1 MRNAVAL
8 LALLVMACSQ
18 AVPVSNSATPPSSR
32 SCRLPISI
40 VDVNGS
46 LKGGAFVSY
55 PSGKV
60 TIDPNGSSG
69 GYYDRAFSKWLP
81 MSRNSVSPDGAR
93 YAYTER
99 KVPGTPGQQRL
110 HVVDV
115 SNGNDLLYELGS
127 VGDLSAYVI
136 VDFAPEGVWLS
147 YAGYEGPGSGLFLLD
162 LVTGALKDVGG
173 PALILEPVAGGS
185 GVFWF
190 TDPGPNPQQVN
201 TGMGFIL
208 PSRVQRLTISDGKTA
223 TWFSKPGSYLQILGT
238 DQAGHPIVISSAST
252 GNGNEVWLASS
263 PTQAKVI
270 GLPQGYY
277 QLIADSHGVWFGG
290 QQGIYL
296 YSDAGGLQKVSH
308 QPGYPANGCF

>member
-1 MRNAVAL
+1 M
-8 LALLVMACSQ
+8 LVMACSQ
-18 AVPVSNSATPPSSR
+18 APPVSNSATPPSSL

-60 TIDPNGSSG
+60 TLDPKGAGG

-81 MSRNSVSPDGAR
+81 VNRNSVSSDGTR

-99 KVPGTPGQQRL
+99 KVPGTLGRQRL
-110 HVVDV
+110 LVVDV
-115 SNGNDLLYELGS
+115 PSGNDKLYELGQA
-127 VGDLSAYVI
+127 DDTSAYVI
-136 VDFAPEGVWLS
+136 VVFAPEGIWLS
-147 YAGYEGPGSGLFLLD
+147 YSGYEGPGGGLFLLD
-162 LVTGALKDVGG
+162 LATGALKDVGG
-173 PALILEPVAGGS
+173 PVLILEPVAGGS

-190 TDPGPNPQQVN
+190 TDPGPNPQYVSK
-201 TGMGFIL
+201 GMGYIL
-208 PSRVQRLTISDGKTA
+208 LDRVQRLTISDGKTE
-223 TWFSKPGSYLQILGT
+223 TWFSKPGSDLQILGT
-238 DQAGHPIVISSAST
+238 DLAGHPILSSSPST
-252 GNGNEVWLASS
+252 GNGNDVWLVSS

-270 GLPQGYY
+270 GLPQGYN

-290 QQGIYL
+290 RQGIYL
-296 YSDAGGLQKVSH
+296 YSDAGGLQKVSN

>member
-1 MRNAVAL
+1 VAL
-8 LALLVMACSQ
+8 LAMLVMACSQ
-18 AVPVSNSATPPSSR
+18 AAPVSNSATPTSSS

-60 TIDPNGSSG
+60 TIDPNGAGG

-81 MSRNSVSPDGAR
+81 VNRNSVSSNGAR
-93 YAYTER
+93 YAYTEP
-99 KVPGTPGQQRL
+99 KVPGTPGRARL

-115 SNGNDLLYELGS
+115 PSGNDKLYDLGPA
-127 VGDLSAYVI
+127 DNTSAYVI
-136 VDFAPEGVWLS
+136 VAFAPEGIWLS
-147 YAGYEGPGSGLFLLD
+147 YAGYEGPGGGLFLLD
-162 LVTGALKDVGG
+162 LATGALKDVGG
-173 PALILEPVAGGS
+173 PGIILEPVAGGS

-190 TDPGPNPQQVN
+190 TDPGPNPQS
-201 TGMGFIL
+201 GAMGFIL
-208 PSRVQRLTISDGKTA
+208 PAEMKRLTISDGKTE
-223 TWFSKPGSYLQILGT
+223 TWFSKPGSYLTILGT
-238 DQAGHPIVISSAST
+238 DMAGHPIFISTANTS
-252 GNGNEVWLASS
+252 NGNDVWLASS

-270 GLPQGYY
+270 GLTQGEY
-277 QLIADSHGVWFGG
+277 QLIADSHGVWLGG

-296 YSDAGGLQKVSH
+296 YSVAGELQKVSN